1 MVYGNRTSYSKFIS
15 RWDAPYNRDEQ
26 KSAGKDV
33 RDKSQRP
40 AEVAKK
46 GYDPDEAGEAG
57 ARNTI
62 DFYKHTHA

>member
-1 MVYGNRTSYSKFIS
+1 MFTS
-15 RWDAPYNRDEQ
+15 RWNAPYGKDEQ

-33 RDKSQRP
+33 RDKSQGP
-40 AEVAKK
+40 TEVAKK